1 LLEFKSY
8 FVRVQE
14 LQTLSKEVQEN
25 KVKAILVLQKK
36 IKHKDIEVDAPNSR
50 KQKRQVIYTN
60 YFEHIFGLSSLQ
72 PQRNMVMPLEHST
85 I

>member
-1 LLEFKSY
+1 MIEL

-36 IKHKDIEVDAPNSR
+36 IKQEDIEDDAPNSR
-50 KQKRQVIYTN
+50 KQRDKLYTQIILN
-60 YFEHIFGLSSLQ
+60 ISLVSCHLC
-72 PQRNMVMPLEHST
+72 NHEET
-85 I
+85 W